1 MDIIKKPYELSLW
14 EDVLTFIYEDGEESE
29 EKIIDKHGQVIAQYY
44 KERLICVIG
53 SDTMETPIR
62 AVQSK
67 LVSKVN
73 GENTLTFNM
82 YSHYYD
88 EETEQYYRNPF
99 VDKIINERKIKLRH
113 GAIGAPDTKWYD
125 LVIKNVQQSSDT
137 KTYSYTAK
145 DLFIN
150 ELSKSGFNLEFH
162 QDLENNT
169 GNIDYLASIILDESD
184 WQLKPSDTIKQTI
197 EEPLYIAKLNAP
209 LTLKDMEKKEQDL
222 EVEAGAEVYIFY
234 DSIINHSP
242 YVQLLYV
249 PNNRYEYD
257 SNYVITNSPN
267 WFVDGVNFNDEIPEF
282 TDGIT
287 ISDKYRGRRLVR
299 KVKTIYDATIDKYVG
314 VYNKGKIYGY
324 TETEYASPATV
335 RSYVTNASNYE
346 SSLGWEVGSDENG
359 GFPALEVVTVPDVRD
374 VVQIHGSE
382 SDFDLKNYKF
392 ESCLKLNANANQV
405 LYNSGIVD
413 LRHHINGFVEGE
425 EYIFGIKYGENS
437 GDENGKNGAYSLT
450 SSKSNLTMFV
460 AQYNLEEGRYVY
472 TDEDIIFSYTFNGS
486 SSETIYSSP
495 VRCKKSLTY
504 AQMIEMTNQIGLFIQ
519 SESKEIY
526 IQDVLFFPY
535 IDKGFGDPLLP
546 NEIKTGEVRT
556 LYYYYEPDV
565 NYKNIEEVRYV
576 YKGEEQPLIY
586 SEDYNDIE
594 YEKIRSI
601 TASES
606 NRFNLIQELCEIFEC
621 WPKFE
626 IEHKLTGE
634 IELDEN
640 YRQKKY
646 ISFHEY
652 VGHPNY
658 AGFKYGI
665 NLKDIKRTVDSDG
678 IISKLIVKNNSN
690 EFATDGFCSIA
701 RATENPNGENFILDF
716 GYYIQQGMMGLSEV
730 TNDLY
735 LENSGWLGYYKFLKR
750 YNTERD
756 IYIKEQSGLLTD
768 ISEYQASYQTYNL
781 SATEAEKQYRDK
793 LSLIRNLTGLSF
805 SELAADKDNSW
816 WDNDQVISTTAA
828 LGRLRNVSVNHQALA
843 EAADKN
849 LIKAQNR
856 YDWLKR
862 ALTDTAPI
870 EDKRLELL
878 EDFNNHI
885 GREITLIMDDG
896 EQVQGIIQ
904 SDGRILVLVD
914 DNNSI
919 YYDNIYYVK
928 ERYYR
933 NEKRLLVEKQRLH
946 SAFYKKYSRFLQEGS
961 WISEDYIDDNLYY
974 LDAQSTLTT
983 SSRPKISYDISVL
996 ELSQIEEYKNYTFAL
1011 GDETEIEDIEF
1022 FGWTWDY
1029 STGIKIPSK
1038 ESIVVTELTTSLDSP
1053 EQNQIKVQNYKSQFE
1068 DLFQRMAA
1076 TTQSVEYSTGK
1087 YQKVAGIVET
1097 DGTIN
1102 ITTLQNSITNNALTL
1117 QNAKDQSVVWD
1128 ETGITTTS
1136 LKNPSEIV
1144 RIVSGGV
1151 FLSADGGITWN
1162 TGITG
1167 SGINASYITTG
1178 QMNVEEVNIL
1188 NGSFPSFRWD
1198 TSGLS
1203 AYEFELNED
1212 GKTAKNFNFGKFI
1225 RLDQYGI
1232 YGINGLPNFNSAL
1245 PDRDVNGNIIYEN
1258 GKQVIGEDKIW
1269 KYSNFALTWKGFQIK
1284 SNRVKGGYVSITSE
1298 KDLQV
1303 FDGEG
1308 KERIK
1313 LGWLNDSQDNPVYG
1327 LRINDG
1333 AGIPV
1338 MEHSS
1343 DGKVWI
1349 RNELKVG
1356 VDTSMVSIGYLT
1368 ERAPKEILEEG
1379 ADSPTKYHQVI
1390 NANDKFIVYENGAM
1404 VATDGEFTGTII
1416 ATGGK
1421 IGNIEIASISNSEYE
1436 IAIEVIEGTGS
1447 VFEKDSEKTLCA
1459 YVYKNGQKFE
1469 QIATVELEGILSYQ
1483 WYCDNKI
1490 VESTEEEP
1498 LRGKQKTLKIF
1509 EKDIP
1514 SSASFSC
1521 AVEIGK
1527 IQ

>member
-14 EDVLTFIYEDGEESE
+14 EDVLTFVYEDGEESE

-125 LVIKNVQQSSDT
+125 LVIKNVQQNSDT

-197 EEPLYIAKLNAP
+197 EEPLYIAKLNTA

-222 EVEAGAEVYIFY
+222 EVDAGVEVYIFY

-242 YVQLLYV
+242 YVQLLYI

-267 WFVDGVNFNDEIPEF
+267 WFIDGVNFNDEIPEF
-282 TDGIT
+282 TDGIA

-299 KVKTIYDATIDKYVG
+299 KVKTIYDATIDKYVN
-314 VYNKGKIYGY
+314 VYKDGSGKEIYGY
-324 TETEYASPATV
+324 TETEYTSPATV

-359 GFPALEVVTVPDVRD
+359 EFPVLEVVTVPDVRD
-374 VVQIHGSE
+374 VVQIHGRE

-437 GDENGKNGAYSLT
+437 GNENGKNGAYSLT
-450 SSKSNLTMFV
+450 SSKSKLTMFV

-472 TDEDIIFSYTFNGS
+472 TDEDIIFSYTFSGS
-486 SSETIYSSP
+486 SSEIVYSSP

-504 AQMIEMTNQIGLFIQ
+504 AQMVEMTNQLGLFIQ
-519 SESKEIY
+519 SESEEIY

-535 IDKGFGDPLLP
+535 INKGSEEEPEPLLP

-586 SEDYNDIE
+586 REDYNDIE

-634 IELDEN
+634 IDLDKN

-805 SELAADKDNSW
+805 SELATDKDNSW

-843 EAADKN
+843 ETADKN
-849 LIKAQNR
+849 LTKAQNR

-862 ALTDTAPI
+862 ALTDTTPI
-870 EDKRLELL
+870 EDKKLELL
-878 EDFNNHI
+878 EDFNSHI

-896 EQVQGIIQ
+896 EQVQGTIQ
-904 SDGRILVLVD
+904 SDGKILVVID
-914 DNNSI
+914 DNKSI

-1076 TTQSVEYSTGK
+1076 TTQSVEYSTGQ
-1087 YQKVAGIVET
+1087 YQKVVGIVET

-1102 ITTLQNSITNNALTL
+1102 ITTLQNSIANNALTL

-1151 FLSADGGITWN
+1151 FLSTDGGITWN

-1198 TSGLS
+1198 SSGIS
-1203 AYEFELNED
+1203 AYEFELNQD
-1212 GKTAKNFNFGKFI
+1212 GKTVKNFNFGKFV
-1225 RLDQYGI
+1225 RLDQYGL
-1232 YGINGLPNFNSAL
+1232 YGVNGLPNFNSAL
-1245 PDRDVNGNIIYEN
+1245 PDRDSNGNIVYED
-1258 GKQVIGEDKIW
+1258 GKPIIGEDKIW

-1284 SNRVKGGYVSITSE
+1284 SNKVNGGYLSITSE
-1298 KDLQV
+1298 NDLQV
-1303 FDGEG
+1303 FDSSGE
-1308 KERIK
+1308 ERVK
-1313 LGWLNDSQDNPVYG
+1313 LGFLQHDGEDKAIYG
-1327 LRINDG
+1327 LCLTDDKG
-1333 AGIPV
+1333 AIV
-1338 MEHSS
+1338 MTHSS

-1349 RNELKVG
+1349 RDELKVG
-1356 VDTSMVSIGYLT
+1356 NGLESSVTIGYLKKT
-1368 ERAPKEILEEG
+1368 KLDTSKELGISYPK
-1379 ADSPTKYHQVI
+1379 DSDDYLKSCHQVI
-1390 NANDKFIVYENGAM
+1390 NAGEKFIVHEDGSM
-1404 VATDGEFTGTII
+1404 VATDGIFTGTIY

-1421 IGNIEIASISNSEYE
+1421 IGNMEIEALLDPGYEVAIEI
-1436 IAIEVIEGTGS
+1436 EGNTGTI
-1447 VFEKDSEKTLCA
+1447 FETDGEFKTLIA
-1459 YVYKNGQKFE
+1459 VLYKNGE
-1469 QIATVELEGILSYQ
+1469 PVATGITGYQ
-1483 WYCDNKI
+1483 WYKDNELIADATEQTLRVNENDINNSSEFTCKI
-1490 VESTEEEP
+1490 TKE
-1498 LRGKQKTLKIF
+1498 
-1509 EKDIP
+1509 
-1514 SSASFSC
+1514 
-1521 AVEIGK
+1521 
-1527 IQ
+1527 